1 MNELAAKTVSAIMC
15 THTPAPKPST
25 VTMSLLDRLLVVVVV
40 AAAAWWEL
48 SRSRRPAALEAVSV
62 VSFGLAVALVVVEGL
77 RWQLVPW
84 QLVPWQLV
92 AVAVAAA
99 ATLSSS
105 PAKSSPAPNSI
116 TNP

>member
-1 MNELAAKTVSAIMC
+1 
-15 THTPAPKPST
+15 
-25 VTMSLLDRLLVVVVV
+25 MSLLDRLLVVVVV

-84 QLVPWQLV
+84 QLV

-105 PAKSSPAPNSI
+105 PSKSSPAPNSI